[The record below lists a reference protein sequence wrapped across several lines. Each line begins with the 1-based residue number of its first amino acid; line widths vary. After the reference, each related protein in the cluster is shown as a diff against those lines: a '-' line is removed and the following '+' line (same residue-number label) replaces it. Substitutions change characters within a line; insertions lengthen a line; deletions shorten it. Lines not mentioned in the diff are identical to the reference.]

1 MQVTVMII
9 WHFKETIT
17 QSCYRMIFDL
27 RAGAMKQPGYIC
39 SDTLQSRDNPM
50 KLTILSHWQDAESWE
65 KWKSN
70 PERVSLASKMEK
82 CLDRP
87 PQYEVFTALKL
98 MDKLNT
104 SDPKGSGPSGPSPK
118 NSA

>member
-39 SDTLQSRDNPM
+39 SDTLQSRDDPM

-70 PERVSLASKMEK
+70 PERVSMASKMEK

-104 SDPKGSGPSGPSPK
+104 SDP
-118 NSA
+118 

>member
-9 WHFKETIT
+9 WHFKEAMS

-27 RAGAMKQPGYIC
+27 RAGAMNQPGYIC

-50 KLTILSHWQDAESWE
+50 KLTILSHWKDAQSWE
-65 KWKSN
+65 RWKSN
-70 PERVSLASKMEK
+70 PDRQSMAAKMDA

-87 PQYEVFTALKL
+87 PENEVYTALKL
-98 MDKLNT
+98 IDKLNK
-104 SDPKGSGPSGPSPK
+104 SQA
-118 NSA
+118 SATE